1 MNVTDPIT
9 SAHLGFG
16 EPTGNRREA
25 VTKAVTTVRLTH
37 ASGQIEDVSLTEE
50 VTHVGPLEGLLL
62 LTDRATDQ
70 GQGFPFTY
78 EATKDLTLEDFMGP
92 RPRPAS

>member
-16 EPTGNRREA
+16 EPSGNRRE
-25 VTKAVTTVRLTH
+25 AVTTVRLTH
-37 ASGQIEDVSLTEE
+37 ASGQIEDMSLTEE
-50 VTHVGPLEGLLL
+50 VTHVGPIEGLLL

-78 EATKDLTLEDFMGP
+78 EATKDLTLEDYMDP

>member
-16 EPTGNRREA
+16 EPTGNHRE
-25 VTKAVTTVRLTH
+25 AVTTVRLTH

-78 EATKDLTLEDFMGP
+78 EATKGLTLEDYMEP
-92 RPRPAS
+92 RPQPAR

>member
-16 EPTGNRREA
+16 EPTGNRRE
-25 VTKAVTTVRLTH
+25 VVTTVRLTH

-78 EATKDLTLEDFMGP
+78 EATKGLTLEDYMEP
-92 RPRPAS
+92 RPQPAR